1 VLVAKPSFIWWLLR
15 WLCLFVWAVALA
27 HGPSL
32 VLKRCETKVCVDIVV
47 SFYHEMEPGRCLP
60 VNLKKKLAPHTIQ
73 EFFGGYSLRT
83 RFSNLLSFF
92 ERISETI

>member
-60 VNLKKKLAPHTIQ
+60 VNLKKTEILTITMDGHRLFLQ
-73 EFFGGYSLRT
+73 KVAQTTISI
-83 RFSNLLSFF
+83 LL
-92 ERISETI
+92 

>member
-1 VLVAKPSFIWWLLR
+1 MLLSD
-15 WLCLFVWAVALA
+15 VWAV
-27 HGPSL
+27 GFSPGFGL
-32 VLKRCETKVCVDIVV
+32 VVSGGCGVCLNNVV